1 MHKPS
6 IKGLCLA
13 SSTRISTWHCP
24 HLLLDAVLRRRCCWA
39 PAPAALDRYVL
50 PTVRSAANPP
60 HSTAAVKR
68 WDRQTDGQTP
78 YRYIDPAP
86 HTMREVPINI
96 VNILEQ
102 ADTFLRI
109 LVRVFLK

>member
-1 MHKPS
+1 MALPAFTAGRS
-6 IKGLCLA
+6 A
-13 SSTRISTWHCP
+13 AP
-24 HLLLDAVLRRRCCWA
+24 PLLLG
-39 PAPAALDRYVL
+39 ALDRYVL

-68 WDRQTDGQTP
+68 SDRQTDGHTP

-96 VNILEQ
+96 VNILVQ

-109 LVRVFLK
+109 LVRVLLK